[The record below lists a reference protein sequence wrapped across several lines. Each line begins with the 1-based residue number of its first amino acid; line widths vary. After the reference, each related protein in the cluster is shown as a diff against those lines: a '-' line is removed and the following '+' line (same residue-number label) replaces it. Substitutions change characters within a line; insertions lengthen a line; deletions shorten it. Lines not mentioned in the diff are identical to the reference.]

1 MTGNPDRSAAS
12 LWLGTA
18 PTTDYA
24 ALSGDVEVDVA
35 IVGGGIAGLT
45 AALALRRRGLTV
57 AVVEAGRIGNG
68 VTGSTTGKVTS
79 LHRLVYTELA
89 ASHGPDIARAYGQA
103 NQQAIDHMAR
113 TVAAEGIDCDFR
125 KVANYT
131 YTEEPEALGRL
142 RDEAHLA
149 AELGLPA
156 TFTTDVP
163 LPFETRGAVRFDDQA
178 QIHAVKYLQG
188 LARAVPGD
196 GSFVF
201 EESSVSHISDG
212 SPAQAQTDG
221 GIIRARDI
229 IVATNL
235 PIGDDGR
242 FAERCFPHRSYIVA
256 CPAES
261 LGADATFISA
271 DEPLRSVLTTVQ
283 DGTSY
288 ILVGGEGHPLPSSGG
303 SAERFDRLAAFARDR
318 LGAGEPAYRW
328 STQDAMPTDGLPFA
342 GPINPASHHVF
353 VITGL
358 RKWGLTNGTAAALIV
373 ADLVSGHTNPSA
385 GLFDTNR
392 TVPLKSPRSP
402 EAPPKKPPV
411 LKPGQGSVIDIDGES
426 LAVYADAE
434 GTPHSLSATCTHMG
448 CTVQFNSK
456 DSTWDCPCHGSR
468 FSLQGS
474 VIQGPAERDLP
485 RRAGVEPV

>member
-1 MTGNPDRSAAS
+1 MAEKPDRSAAS

-24 ALSGDVEVDVA
+24 AVSGDVEVDVA
-35 IVGGGIAGLT
+35 ILGGGIAGLT
-45 AALALRRRGLTV
+45 AALALKRRGLTV

-103 NQQAIDHMAR
+103 NQQAIDHVAR
-113 TVAAEGIDCDFR
+113 TVAAESIDCDFR
-125 KVANYT
+125 KVSNYT
-131 YTEEPEALGRL
+131 CTEDPEALGRL
-142 RDEAHLA
+142 RDEADLA
-149 AELGLPA
+149 AELGLPS
-156 TFTTDVP
+156 TYTIDVP
-163 LPFETRGAVRFDDQA
+163 LPYETRGAVRFDDQA

-188 LARAVPGD
+188 LARAVHGG

-201 EESSVSHISDG
+201 EESPVRHVRDR
-212 SPAQAQTDG
+212 SPAEAETDG

-229 IVATNL
+229 VVATNL
-235 PIGDDGR
+235 PIGDGGR
-242 FAERCFPHRSYIVA
+242 FAERCLPHRSYIVGS
-256 CPAES
+256 PATS

-271 DEPLRSVLTTVQ
+271 DEPLRSILTTVQ
-283 DGTSY
+283 DGTHY
-288 ILVGGEGHPLPSSGG
+288 LLVGGEGHPLPSSGG

-342 GPINPASHHVF
+342 GPISPASQHVF

-358 RKWGLTNGTAAALIV
+358 RKWGLTNGTAAALVI
-373 ADLVSGHTNPSA
+373 ADLVSGHANPSA

-392 TVPLKSPRSP
+392 TVPLKPPPSP
-402 EAPPKKPPV
+402 EAPPTEPPV
-411 LKPGQGSVIDIDGES
+411 LKPGQGSVIDADGER
-426 LAVYADAE
+426 LAVYADTE
-434 GTPHSLSATCTHMG
+434 GTTHSLSATCTHMG
-448 CTVQFNSK
+448 CTVQFNST

-474 VIQGPAERDLP
+474 VIQGPAAKGLP
-485 RRAGVEPV
+485 GRGGAEPV